1 VTAPESAALDPFF
14 VVSDEIIPP
23 RGGNA
28 FPMAAGQLCRIIDL
42 EGQQVADLLCFD
54 RHDLVD
60 KLSVENTQLING
72 TIFVTTGHHLY
83 STKCTKLMT
92 IVADTCG
99 VHDLISGSCSE
110 QTNAFRYNVRG
121 TPNCRSNFE
130 RSLAPYGIPLAE
142 IPYSFNIF
150 MNVPVS
156 PEGKTGIEEPKSKA
170 GDYIDLR
177 AERDLLISISNC
189 PQERNPCNGWN
200 PTAMRV
206 IVYEAAAAKQ
216 EASQPA
222 AGAQGAA

>member
-1 VTAPESAALDPFF
+1 VSTNQQPALNPFF

-23 RGGNA
+23 RGETA
-28 FPMAAGQLCRIIDL
+28 FPMAAGQLCRVIDL
-42 EGQQVADLLCFD
+42 EGKQVADLLCFD
-54 RHDLVD
+54 RHDPVD
-60 KLSVENTQLING
+60 KLSVENTQLINS
-72 TIFVTTGHHLY
+72 TIFITTGHHLY
-83 STKCTKLMT
+83 STKCTRLMT

-170 GDYIDLR
+170 GDYVDLR

-206 IVYEAAAAKQ
+206 IVFEAAAAEQ
-216 EASQPA
+216 RA
-222 AGAQGAA
+222 AESAPGA

>member
-1 VTAPESAALDPFF
+1 MRGDGHSEPAALDPFF

-23 RGGNA
+23 RGATA
-28 FPMAAGQLCRIIDL
+28 FPMDAGQLCRIIDL

-54 RHDLVD
+54 RHDPVD

-72 TIFVTTGHHLY
+72 TIFITTGHHLY
-83 STKCTKLMT
+83 STKCTRLMT

-130 RSLAPYGIPLAE
+130 RSLAPHGITLAE

-156 PEGKTGIEEPKSKA
+156 PEGKTRIEEPKSKA
-170 GDYIDLR
+170 GDYVDLR

-206 IVYEAAAAKQ
+206 IVYEAAAAEQ
-216 EASQPA
+216 DASQSAP
-222 AGAQGAA
+222 GA

>member
-1 VTAPESAALDPFF
+1 MTTSALPALDPYY

-23 RGGNA
+23 RGRTA
-28 FPMAAGQLCRIIDL
+28 FTMYAGQLCRVVDL
-42 EGQQVADLLCFD
+42 EGQQVADFLCFD
-54 RHDLVD
+54 RHDPVD

-72 TIFVTTGHHLY
+72 TIFITTGHHLY
-83 STKCTKLMT
+83 STRCTKLMT

-156 PEGKTGIEEPKSKA
+156 PEGKTGIQEPKSKA
-170 GDYIDLR
+170 GDYVDLR

-206 IVYEAAAAKQ
+206 IVYEAAAAGQ
-216 EASQPA
+216 DGSQPPA
-222 AGAQGAA
+222 ES